1 LQGTDLY
8 RANLENSLLSH
19 VDLRKDANL
28 RQAKLTNANLK
39 NAYFSSI
46 SQLERANDWQTAL
59 IDFNWQEKIAKPR
72 KLSKIGVVIPSLDSI
87 FESYL
92 EGLWS
97 VPGVEVITMHSDD
110 TVEGE
115 AKTIQNLAKEGVDA
129 IVVRPQDPQR
139 SVPAIRAAFRQGI
152 ITITIG
158 DCIDKDS
165 SRKFVFGCYE
175 SDSFKMGYESTQ
187 ALLGYMK
194 RKYPGQ
200 MINVGLVDGTKLG
213 RVYTY
218 FRGFKQ
224 AMEKSGVQWQEVA
237 STDAI
242 DREDIGKIKQMLQ
255 SYPQINVIWSGSD
268 TSTDTA
274 IQAIQELGLGSKIKV
289 FGIMDV
295 TPKKS

>member
-1 LQGTDLY
+1 MRGKG
-8 RANLENSLLSH
+8 S
-19 VDLRKDANL
+19 
-28 RQAKLTNANLK
+28 
-39 NAYFSSI
+39 
-46 SQLERANDWQTAL
+46 
-59 IDFNWQEKIAKPR
+59 
-72 KLSKIGVVIPSLDSI
+72 
-87 FESYL
+87 
-92 EGLWS
+92 
-97 VPGVEVITMHSDD
+97 
-110 TVEGE
+110 
-115 AKTIQNLAKEGVDA
+115 A
-129 IVVRPQDPQR
+129 IVLRPQDPQR
-139 SVPAIRAAFRQGI
+139 SVPAIQTAFQQGI
-152 ITITIG
+152 ITITVG

-165 SRKFVFGCYE
+165 SKKYVFGCYE

-194 RKYPGQ
+194 RKYPEQ

-218 FRGFKQ
+218 FQGFKQ